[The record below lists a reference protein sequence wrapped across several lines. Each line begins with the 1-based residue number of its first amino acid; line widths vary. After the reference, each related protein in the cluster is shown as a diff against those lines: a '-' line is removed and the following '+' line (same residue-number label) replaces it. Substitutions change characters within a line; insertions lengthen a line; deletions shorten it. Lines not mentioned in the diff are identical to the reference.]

1 MAAENENVI
10 LEGRA
15 GGTSLWSQSLR
26 RLLRKKVGVVS
37 LVIIVVFYTAGI
49 LAPWIT
55 PYGYNEFNFS
65 EIQQGPSLSHPFGT
79 DRAGRDQFTRVI
91 YGLRTTVIITVA
103 SIMTGSLLM
112 GVGLGLVSGYFGK
125 LVDSVIMRVGD
136 VFLAFPSM
144 LLVILIAA
152 TVGDTV
158 RDLVRDFEASTGIKG
173 IVRLGIVD
181 YVIVFGALSAFSW
194 VGMARLVRGQ
204 VLSVKENQYMEAAR
218 AVGASTQR
226 VLLTHVLPNVLS
238 PVIVVVSMGM
248 GTAAGA
254 ELFLS
259 WVGVGI
265 QPPTPSLGRMI
276 FEYGNI
282 SWLRQAPHLL
292 LFPVGTI
299 TIIIFSF
306 NLLGDALN
314 DAFNPRTR

>member
-91 YGLRTTVIITVA
+91 YGLLTTVIITVA

-265 QPPTPSLGRMI
+265 QLTCP
-276 FEYGNI
+276 
-282 SWLRQAPHLL
+282 Q
-292 LFPVGTI
+292 
-299 TIIIFSF
+299 
-306 NLLGDALN
+306 
-314 DAFNPRTR
+314 